1 MTMDD
6 QTSKRVPKPTDKA
19 CAALVE
25 RFGAAR
31 KCKNNEPRTQRNP
44 SEQLSQDD
52 DDSPSTMD
60 HSHETEDTI
69 EPSAKR
75 AHHACQPTNVEALDS
90 SDTIVTPNDQLSVS
104 KV

>member
-1 MTMDD
+1 MDN
-6 QTSKRVPKPTDKA
+6 QTSKWVPKPTDKA
-19 CAALVE
+19 RAALVE

-69 EPSAKR
+69 KPSAKR
-75 AHHACQPTNVEALDS
+75 AHCAHQPTNVEALDS
-90 SDTIVTPNDQLSVS
+90 SDTIVTPDDQLSVS